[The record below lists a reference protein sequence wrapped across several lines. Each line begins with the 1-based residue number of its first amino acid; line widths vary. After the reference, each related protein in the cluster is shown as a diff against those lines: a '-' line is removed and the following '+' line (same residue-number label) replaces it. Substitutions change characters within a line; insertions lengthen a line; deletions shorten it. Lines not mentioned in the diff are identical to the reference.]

1 MRVKL
6 IIFLLTISLFNFASA
21 VSSSEV
27 NNNISELMRT
37 IKSVNHDLNKKQL
50 KQRNLDHAIND
61 SGAAISK
68 SEQLLNQLR
77 ERQILDKK
85 QLVQIS
91 KVLPILLANTK
102 EAESVVTILM
112 QKIYVE
118 IKVLEN
124 NSGSIIAGNDDIYN
138 KRKKLYLLKL
148 LNQENSKYQ
157 MLQNQLKELDIL
169 NIKLSEEVRSIN
181 VRLGNI
187 TEKKE
192 QLEEN
197 LESRK
202 IQAQT
207 LKEQIDDE
215 KHQLSGL
222 RQKQAELNRLLA
234 ELNKNENGRH
244 TNNIDNSY
252 EDNSTFL
259 SRKLSRPISGDVLIA
274 FNAQKNGTRNH
285 GVLFKG
291 QNLSVYTIAAGTVIY
306 SGTLPGFGEILV
318 INHGDNYVSIYGGIM
333 PQVAKGDKVS
343 RGEVIANSGN
353 SNNQPMG
360 GVYFEL
366 RHLGKPVNPN
376 SLL

>member
-1 MRVKL
+1 MQFKFKIFWVT
-6 IIFLLTISLFNFASA
+6 IFLFNLAGA

-27 NNNISELMRT
+27 NNNINELMQT

-50 KQRNLDHAIND
+50 KQRSLDHAIND
-61 SGAAISK
+61 SGIAISK
-68 SEQLLNQLR
+68 SEQLLNQLH

-85 QLVQIS
+85 QLVQIA
-91 KVLPILLANTK
+91 KVLPILTTNT
-102 EAESVVTILM
+102 EMAESAVAILM
-112 QKIYVE
+112 QKVYVE
-118 IKVLEN
+118 IRVLES
-124 NSGSIIAGNDDIYN
+124 NSGSIISGNDEIDN
-138 KRKKLYLLKL
+138 KRKKMYLLKL
-148 LNQENSKYQ
+148 LHQENSKYR
-157 MLQNQLKELDIL
+157 MLQSQLEQLDVL
-169 NIKLSEEVRSIN
+169 NTKLGEEISAIN

-187 TEKKE
+187 TEQKSH
-192 QLEEN
+192 LEEN

-215 KHQLSGL
+215 KQQLSGL

-234 ELNKNENGRH
+234 ELNKNENGNN
-244 TNNIDNSY
+244 NNIDNSY
-252 EDNSTFL
+252 EDHSTFL
-259 SRKLSRPISGDVLIA
+259 SRKLSRPISGDVIIA
-274 FNAQKNGTRNH
+274 FNAKKNGTRNH
-285 GVLFKG
+285 GILFKG
-291 QNLSVYTIAAGTVIY
+291 QNLSVYSISNGTVIY
-306 SGTLPGFGEILV
+306 SGTLPGFGKILV

-376 SLL
+376 SLLE